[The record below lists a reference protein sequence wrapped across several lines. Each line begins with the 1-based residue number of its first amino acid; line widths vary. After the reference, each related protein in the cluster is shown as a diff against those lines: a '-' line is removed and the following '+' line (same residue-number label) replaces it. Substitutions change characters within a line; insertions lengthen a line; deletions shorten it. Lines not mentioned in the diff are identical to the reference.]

1 MVTKQPGQLDI
12 RPEDLEVILH
22 GGIIV
27 TGKLRDLIL
36 LRQTLQHDSRYRV
49 VYTKNGNI
57 PLYIVTR
64 DEYLLIQKLRE
75 SENDGEAISGL
86 G

>member
-1 MVTKQPGQLDI
+1 MSKPQEPLDV
-12 RPEDLEVILH
+12 RPEDLDVILH

-49 VYTKNGNI
+49 VYAKNGNL
-57 PLYIVTR
+57 PLYIVTS
-64 DEYLLIQKLRE
+64 DEFRLIQKLR
-75 SENDGEAISGL
+75 GEE
-86 G
+86 

>member
-1 MVTKQPGQLDI
+1 MGTRQQDPLDI

-49 VYTKNGNI
+49 VYSKNGNV
-57 PLYIVTR
+57 PLYIVTQ
-64 DEYLLIQKLRE
+64 DEYLLIQKLR
-75 SENDGEAISGL
+75 GEE
-86 G
+86 

>member
-1 MVTKQPGQLDI
+1 MATKSHDHLDV

-22 GGIIV
+22 GGVIV

-49 VYTKNGNI
+49 VYTKNGNVN
-57 PLYIVTR
+57 LYIVTE
-64 DEYLLIQKLRE
+64 DEFKLIQKLR
-75 SENDGEAISGL
+75 GEE
-86 G
+86 

>member
-1 MVTKQPGQLDI
+1 MATKPHDQLEV
-12 RPEDLEVILH
+12 RPEDLDVILH

-49 VYTKNGNI
+49 VYTKNGNV
-57 PLYIVTR
+57 PLFIVT
-64 DEYLLIQKLRE
+64 ESEFLLIQKLR
-75 SENDGEAISGL
+75 GEE
-86 G
+86 

>member
-1 MVTKQPGQLDI
+1 MATRQRDQLDI
-12 RPEDLEVILH
+12 RPEDLDVILH

-49 VYTKNGNI
+49 VYSKNGNL
-57 PLYIVTR
+57 PLYIVTQ
-64 DEYLLIQKLRE
+64 DEFLLIQKLR
-75 SENDGEAISGL
+75 GEE
-86 G
+86 